1 MNVNNSFPQCKPY
14 SLAGL
19 RASYY
24 CAAMGL
30 RDRIKSARRSAGLTQ
45 LQLAELVGVTSQ
57 AVTQWEVGQ
66 KRGGMTRDVE
76 PSIENLLLIARHTGV
91 PIEWLMT
98 GHPLP
103 EKDANGRLMFAA
115 DGVRTVPLMSLRQA
129 VIEQPKS
136 VNLPRI
142 PAAFSCGPN
151 AFAIIVESAS
161 NAPAIDRGDKL
172 IVDPDRIAEP
182 GQIVLAV
189 SVESDEPAIGR
200 LQYETSAD
208 GHVTVIRPINQAYK
222 AMRSDH
228 GPVRVVGVV
237 TEIAKPLN

>member
-1 MNVNNSFPQCKPY
+1 MNVNNSCHEGKPY
-14 SLAGL
+14 SLVGL

-24 CAAMGL
+24 CAVMGL

-66 KRGGMTRDVE
+66 KRGGVTRDVE
-76 PSIENLLLIARHTGV
+76 PSKENLLLIARHTGV

-103 EKDANGRLMFAA
+103 EQDANGRLLFAA

-129 VIEQPKS
+129 VIEQPRS

-142 PAAFSCGPN
+142 PAAFACGPN
-151 AFAIIVESAS
+151 AFAVIAETAANS
-161 NAPAIDRGDKL
+161 PTIDRGDKL
-172 IVDPDRIAEP
+172 IVDPDRSAEP

-189 SVESDEPAIGR
+189 STDTDEPSIGR
-200 LQYETSAD
+200 LQYETSSG

-222 AMRSDH
+222 ALRSDH